1 MNHAHPPRDYLRY
14 IYVDSLTHDDSARR
28 LAVDLLG
35 PDHMMLGSDLP
46 FDMGDA
52 DPVAS
57 VEGTPGLDEAGRRLV
72 LGETAARLLR
82 VA

>member
-1 MNHAHPPRDYLRY
+1 
-14 IYVDSLTHDDSARR
+14 
-28 LAVDLLG
+28 
-35 PDHMMLGSDLP
+35 MLGSDLP

-82 VA
+82 VV